1 MATPESKLESAI
13 FAAIVS
19 APFGYIGVRTEQNS
33 EQNAESTQ
41 ITELVY
47 LPPRFQEKAPADAA
61 AGLAAQQIER
71 YFADPDFPFSLPLK
85 TIGSPFQQKVWQA
98 ISSIPRG
105 QVRTYGQIAKHIQSA
120 PRAVGQACGANWF
133 PLVIPCH
140 RVTASGGL
148 GGFAH
153 HDDET
158 GFHLGIKRYL
168 LRLERVPEYSKLEST
183 QQQESMW

>member
-1 MATPESKLESAI
+1 MASPESKLESTI
-13 FAAIVS
+13 FAAIAP
-19 APFGYIGVRTEQNS
+19 APFGYVGVRTEQDC
-33 EQNAESTQ
+33 ATWQ
-41 ITELVY
+41 ISELVY
-47 LPPRFQEKAPADAA
+47 LPPRFQEKAPSDVAA
-61 AGLAAQQIER
+61 ELAVQQIER

-85 TIGSPFQQKVWQA
+85 ILGSVFQQRVWQA

-105 QVRTYGQIAKHIQSA
+105 EIRTYGQVAKTIKSA

-168 LRLERVPEYSKLEST
+168 LRLERVPAYSQLESN